1 MTCLNPRPLGKW
13 ASVDII
19 FPRKKIFSYSGADLR
34 VSCRGSTPPPLRR
47 PVGFYYNWY
56 SVLKF
61 VYITSQLC
69 YSLSGATPSKKI
81 LDLPLHWTTGRDFFQ
96 ALSSPSP
103 EPLLIPWLT
112 MTISVRSILG
122 RHHFKSIQ
130 ILTFHVLA
138 FLCHHYSGFRLLR
151 YR

>member
-13 ASVDII
+13 ASVNII

-34 VSCRGSTPPPLRR
+34 GSCRGTNSPPPPLRR

-69 YSLSGATPSKKI
+69 YSLSGATPSEKNPGSAPVLDYWKGLFSSPVISIPWTPLNTMANDDNFGKI
-81 LDLPLHWTTGRDFFQ
+81 NSRQTPLQKHSNSDISCAGVS
-96 ALSSPSP
+96 LSS
-103 EPLLIPWLT
+103 L
-112 MTISVRSILG
+112 
-122 RHHFKSIQ
+122 
-130 ILTFHVLA
+130 
-138 FLCHHYSGFRLLR
+138 
-151 YR
+151 

>member
-34 VSCRGSTPPPLRR
+34 VSCRGSTSPRPLRR

-69 YSLSGATPSKKI
+69 YSLSGATPSKKNSGSAPV
-81 LDLPLHWTTGRDFFQ
+81 LDYWKGLFSSPVISIPWTPLNTMANDDNFGKINSRQTPLQKHSNSDISCAGVS
-96 ALSSPSP
+96 LSS
-103 EPLLIPWLT
+103 L
-112 MTISVRSILG
+112 
-122 RHHFKSIQ
+122 
-130 ILTFHVLA
+130 
-138 FLCHHYSGFRLLR
+138 
-151 YR
+151 